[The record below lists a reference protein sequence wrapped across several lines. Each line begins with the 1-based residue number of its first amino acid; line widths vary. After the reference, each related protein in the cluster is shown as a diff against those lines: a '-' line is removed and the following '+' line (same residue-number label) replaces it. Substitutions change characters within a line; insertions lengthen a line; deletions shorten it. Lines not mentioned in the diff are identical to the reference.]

1 MVMMATL
8 YRFPSNCLTS
18 RNELSSSSFVAVTVP
33 LVKMEEHLHLPVP
46 SFSCPRTIMA
56 SSGKKSRASKK
67 SKVTRSTKSNADLCN
82 DLREFI
88 SVAGLPETSV
98 PSMKVL
104 SEYGRKDLANIVRR
118 RGYKVIAELLMNT
131 TKVDANIE
139 RNFSEN
145 HDAGNANGSNSI
157 DGQEKRMD
165 ELHVD
170 VSLPSKA
177 SIVEDHLSSTNGVA
191 PMIFGTQMCESIGY
205 SVKSS
210 LHEKASKFIQSGELE
225 TIEGMLSTE
234 DMQMLNDSD
243 VSYGSSNTS
252 GTDSGMGSAESENDI
267 GVEPTAYGQETSI
280 SESTGG
286 NDVPISSAGALAS
299 KQVALLA
306 KEHKPHR
313 DDNLHSEDLNF
324 LDFDEDLS
332 VQARKRDNET
342 EIDRLK
348 VMLQQKELEL
358 SQLKQQIEKEKL
370 ALSILQSK
378 ANTELGDA
386 QKLISAKD
394 VELHAAEESLFGLK
408 EVEIEYW
415 GNGETVEVAGSFN
428 GWHHPIRMDHHS
440 SSKTI
445 NPTGLRS

>member
-157 DGQEKRMD
+157 
-165 ELHVD
+165 
-170 VSLPSKA
+170 
-177 SIVEDHLSSTNGVA
+177 
-191 PMIFGTQMCESIGY
+191 
-205 SVKSS
+205 
-210 LHEKASKFIQSGELE
+210 
-225 TIEGMLSTE
+225 GMLSTE

-445 NPTGLRS
+445 NPTGLRNSILWSAVLWLYPGIYEIKFIVDGHWRIDPQREFVTKGHIQNNVLRVDR